1 MNAFTAAG
9 EARESSLARRLK
21 HRHGACRGA
30 EAMNVGRV
38 SSAVEQ
44 RSHKAEVV
52 GSSPTLAT
60 TWIAQMGRAIGR
72 KPICRGFNSRSN
84 AVKGLISL

>member
-1 MNAFTAAG
+1 MNAFAAG

-21 HRHGACRGA
+21 HRHGVYRGA
-30 EAMNVGRV
+30 GSMNVGRD

-52 GSSPTLAT
+52 SSTLTLAT
-60 TWIAQMGRAIGR
+60 IWIAQLVRAIG
-72 KPICRGFNSRSN
+72 
-84 AVKGLISL
+84 